1 MTVAN
6 SMRKDFKFA
15 HQQHLK
21 SWKNANTHSKRNIAC
36 TRKLINFI
44 FSQVAIFQ
52 PPYIVTKLDPS
63 PFVYDGPATTD
74 ELRGF
79 IETKQ

>member
-1 MTVAN
+1 MTAAN

-21 SWKNANTHSKRNIAC
+21 SWKNANTQSKRNITC

-52 PPYIVTKLDPS
+52 PPYMATKLDPS
-63 PFVYDGPATTD
+63 PFDGPVTTD
-74 ELRGF
+74 ELKGF